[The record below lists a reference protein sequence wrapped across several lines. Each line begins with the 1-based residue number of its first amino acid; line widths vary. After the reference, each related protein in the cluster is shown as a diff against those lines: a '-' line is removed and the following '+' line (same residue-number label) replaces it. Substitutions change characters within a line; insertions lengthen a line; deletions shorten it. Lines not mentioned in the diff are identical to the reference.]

1 MFGLFKRKQTFDDVK
16 KTQFVDSISSML
28 EMQITVSGGCS
39 IEDNEGH
46 LNRKAIGYIYGFIDA
61 ALCSIG
67 QDMSNVSVG
76 IPITYH
82 VLNRLFSGRGEDYI
96 EFLRNNIGK
105 DEVLMF
111 GVMTG
116 GQQYIESIKPG
127 HKGVPMKFGIFLV
140 EGDKQ

>member
-1 MFGLFKRKQTFDDVK
+1 MFGFFKKKQIFDDAK
-16 KTQFVDSISSML
+16 KVQFVDSISSTL

-39 IEDNEGH
+39 IEDSDGN

-61 ALCSIG
+61 ALGSIG

-82 VLNRLFSGRGEDYI
+82 VLNRLFPGRGEDYI
-96 EFLRNNIGK
+96 EYLRNNIGK

-111 GVMTG
+111 GTMTG
-116 GQQYIESIKPG
+116 GQQYTDSIKPG

-140 EGDKQ
+140 EGDKR